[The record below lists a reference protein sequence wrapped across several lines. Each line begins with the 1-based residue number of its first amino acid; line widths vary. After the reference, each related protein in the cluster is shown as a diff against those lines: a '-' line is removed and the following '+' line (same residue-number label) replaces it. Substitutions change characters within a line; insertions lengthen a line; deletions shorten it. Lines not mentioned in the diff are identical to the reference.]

1 MWRMYSSTALLKL
14 SSATGSAW
22 VKPQSR
28 RRMPMDSLSKVS
40 TVLGSV
46 KAESGRRS
54 GLMRVWSRWWW
65 RYPRRCRFVARWSVD
80 SASKGEEGRF
90 VGEEAE
96 AVGGGGILILEGAVG
111 DKMRSGAFE
120 AGRCGAERASE
131 ERSNQ
136 IFLDIRGAVPSR
148 GSTLHDG
155 LALFLIAA
163 GRILWNN
170 KL

>member
-1 MWRMYSSTALLKL
+1 M
-14 SSATGSAW
+14 
-22 VKPQSR
+22 
-28 RRMPMDSLSKVS
+28 
-40 TVLGSV
+40 
-46 KAESGRRS
+46 
-54 GLMRVWSRWWW
+54 
-65 RYPRRCRFVARWSVD
+65 
-80 SASKGEEGRF
+80 
-90 VGEEAE
+90 GEEAE